1 MEFSLWLLAGMG
13 GGLASGGLIYAIENI
28 NFFYFTISIGLLIGS
43 VGGFLEWNH
52 KPPIKEL
59 S

>member
-43 VGGFLEWNH
+43 VGGFLE
-52 KPPIKEL
+52 
-59 S
+59 